1 MDLSIFL
8 TYLAACGAAAA
19 TGAMFSPGEWYDGL
33 KKPDWT
39 PPRWVFPTA
48 WTTLYLLS
56 AVAAARLSAVEGNA
70 QVMAFWAAQIAFNT
84 LWSPVFFGLRKIKA
98 ALVPMAGLW
107 LSVVLLTLWAFP
119 LDIWSG
125 LMLVPYVIWVSAA
138 GALNLSVV
146 RLNPGESG

>member
-8 TYLAACGAAAA
+8 TYLAATGAAAA
-19 TGAMFSPGEWYDGL
+19 TGALFSPGEWYDSL

-56 AVAAARLSAVEGNA
+56 AVAATRLSAVEGNA
-70 QVMAFWAAQIAFNT
+70 QAMAFWAMQIAFNT
-84 LWSPVFFGLRKIKA
+84 LWSPVFFGLKRIKA

-107 LSVVLLTLWAFP
+107 LSVVLLTISAFG
-119 LDIWSG
+119 LDTWSG
-125 LMLVPYVIWVSAA
+125 LMLLPYVAWVSAA
-138 GALNLSVV
+138 GALNLSVA
-146 RLNPGESG
+146 RLNPGASR